1 MPQPTT
7 PGGAPPNEAPAAA
20 PLATSGPGAV
30 AAQFVSALSKAARSF
45 TLYAPTNAV
54 VRQFLADY
62 QARAAAATAGG
73 DLVLDVHPFEL
84 VRDAEVVYRE
94 EDRERSLAF
103 RLFRDGVRRLT
114 FRPGVPWSELL
125 AFLEILAVRY
135 VGVRQQEDD
144 VITLLRKG
152 EFQGIGFS
160 AVEGFTPEEDN
171 PEPEGVRR
179 ARGEGARAPAGFDA
193 PFPLLPPPGP
203 IACREVPAE
212 ALASLRA
219 SEGPE
224 RLAGDAVRLAGVL
237 LAEAGRGL
245 VPAREL
251 LGFLI
256 ELRDYFIADAA
267 LAPLADLAEL
277 VGRAPPGELRD
288 ELVRALGDPRLLDAV
303 LAAVPAG
310 SAQLPPE
317 AVRLVPLVSAGA
329 ALDLLA
335 KEPDEGRRRVL
346 ALVAE
351 ARLPADAAAVVER
364 LAGLDAR
371 VARALVQSIGARA
384 PGFTAAAAAVLLDH
398 PDEHLQ
404 VAALQ
409 ALEAAGGEVPVARL
423 LRLLQAP
430 REPVRI
436 GVANVLA
443 RSGKA
448 AAFQPV
454 EEALLGR
461 KECSMAEA
469 DALGAALA
477 RLDPRRATPLFA
489 EWLKPRR
496 GLMKAFTGSRQEEVL
511 RAAAASG
518 LAAHPAP
525 EALAQL
531 EALAKGAEDEG
542 FRRHCLA
549 LLARRRRQ
557 GAPHG

>member
-1 MPQPTT
+1 MALPTT
-7 PGGAPPNEAPAAA
+7 PGGGQSNEAPHAA
-20 PLATSGPGAV
+20 PPATSGPGTV

-62 QARAAAATAGG
+62 QARAAAATEGG

-114 FRPGVPWSELL
+114 FRTGVPWDELL
-125 AFLEILAVRY
+125 AFLEILAIRY

-144 VITLLRKG
+144 VITLLRKR
-152 EFQGIGFS
+152 EFKAIGFS

-179 ARGEGARAPAGFDA
+179 ARGEGARPPAGFDA

-203 IACREVPAE
+203 IAWREVPADV
-212 ALASLRA
+212 LASLRA
-219 SEGPE
+219 TEGPE
-224 RLAGDAVRLAGVL
+224 RVASDAMRLAGFL

-251 LGFLI
+251 LAFLL

-267 LAPLADLAEL
+267 LTPLADLAEL
-277 VGRAPPGELRD
+277 VGRTPPGELRD

-303 LAAVPAG
+303 LAAVPPG

-317 AVRLVPLVSAGA
+317 ALRLVPLVSAQA

-335 KEPDEGRRRVL
+335 VEADEGRRRVL

-351 ARLPADAAAVVER
+351 ARLPSDAAAIVER
-364 LAGLDAR
+364 LAALDAR
-371 VARALVQSIGARA
+371 VARSLVQAIGARA
-384 PGFTAAAAAVLLDH
+384 PGYTAQAAAALLDH
-398 PDEHLQ
+398 PDELLQ
-404 VAALQ
+404 VAALH
-409 ALEAAGGEVPVARL
+409 ALEASGGDVPVPRL
-423 LRLLQAP
+423 LRLLRAP
-430 REPVRI
+430 RESVRV

-454 EEALLGR
+454 QDALLGR
-461 KECSMAEA
+461 KECSLAEA

-477 RLDPRRATPLFA
+477 RLDPRRAAPLFA

-496 GLMKAFTGSRQEEVL
+496 GLMKAFTGSRQEDML

-518 LAAHPAP
+518 LAAHPSP
-525 EALAQL
+525 EAQAQL
-531 EALAKGAEDEG
+531 EALAKGAEDDA

-549 LLARRRRQ
+549 VLARRRRQ